1 MDEAC
6 FNCMKLVLSTHNLS
20 LTEAIEN
27 HIIKRVQKLEKLH
40 QRAVDVR
47 VTLEHNETRAPERQF
62 TCNMRLGV
70 RGPDLF
76 AEHTDS
82 DMYAAI
88 DKVVKKLE
96 QQLRER
102 HSKAKARKH
111 KEAVRHKTKRQTE
124 GRLL

>member
-1 MDEAC
+1 
-6 FNCMKLVLSTHNLS
+6 MKLVLSTHNLT

-27 HIIKRVQKLEKLH
+27 HIVKKVQKLEKLH
-40 QRAVDVR
+40 HRAVDVR
-47 VTLEHNETRAPERQF
+47 VTLEHNQTRAPERQF
-62 TCNMRLGV
+62 TVNMRLGV

-76 AEHTDS
+76 AEHTDG
-82 DMYAAI
+82 DLYAAV

-96 QQLRER
+96 QQIRER

-111 KEAVRHKTKRQTE
+111 KQAVRHKERRQTE